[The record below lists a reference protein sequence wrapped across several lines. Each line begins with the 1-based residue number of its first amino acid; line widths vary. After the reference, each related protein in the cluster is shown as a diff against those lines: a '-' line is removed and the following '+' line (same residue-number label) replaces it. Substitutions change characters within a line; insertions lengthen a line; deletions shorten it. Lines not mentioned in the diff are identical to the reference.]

1 MKPLSPTFSPARPN
15 AAAPSGH
22 GTTYRTIV
30 VEGLKIFYR
39 EAGPKDGPVL
49 LLLHGYPSSSRMF
62 EPLFAQLSERYRLI
76 APDYPGFG
84 YSDAPPADRF
94 DYTFAHLAQIVD
106 AFTQALGL
114 HEYALYLQ
122 DYGGP
127 IGFRLAQAHPERV
140 VALVIQNAVIHEAGL
155 SAVWEKRRAYWAS
168 RADHEPAMRAGL
180 LSEAAGI
187 ARHVGGREPLE
198 AFNPDAWMD
207 EIAFLRRPGQAA
219 IQLDLAYDYQ
229 SNVASYPAWQT
240 YLREHRP
247 PVLVAWG
254 RHDPIFTLD
263 GARAIANEAPGAELH
278 VLEAGHFALED
289 HGADIA
295 GLINDFL
302 LRRTPGFV
310 RGTVPAE
317 RVNTLD

>member
-1 MKPLSPTFSPARPN
+1 MKSLSPTIRTASSC
-15 AAAPSGH
+15 AAAALRT
-22 GTTYRTIV
+22 GTTYHTIV

-62 EPLFAQLSERYRLI
+62 EPLLTHLSERYRLI

-84 YSDAPPADRF
+84 YSDAPPADEF

-114 HEYALYLQ
+114 RKYTLYLQ

-127 IGFRLAQAHPERV
+127 IGFRLALAHPERV
-140 VALVIQNAVIHEAGL
+140 TALIIQNAVIHEAGL
-155 SAVWEKRRAYWAS
+155 SAVWEKRRAYWAQ
-168 RADHEPAMRAGL
+168 RADHEPAMRAAL

-207 EIAFLRRPGQAA
+207 EIAFLRRPEQAA

-229 SNVASYPAWQT
+229 SNVAAYPTWQA

-247 PVLVAWG
+247 PVLVTWG
-254 RHDPIFTLD
+254 KHDPIFTLD
-263 GARAIANEAPGAELH
+263 GAHAIASEEPGAELH

-289 HGADIA
+289 HGAAIA
-295 GLINDFL
+295 ALIDDFL
-302 LRRTPGFV
+302 VRRTPMCV
-310 RGTVPAE
+310 RNAVPAE
-317 RVNTLD
+317 RENTAD